1 MSDKKTALWVV
12 CLVAVGLLVISAL
25 SCILPDVSWWDV
37 FCGAGTVLGFCADI
51 TIIVAIYTFLK
62 RDELDIKGIG
72 KIRVSRKRNNIQ
84 DVTNLISCKLYDG
97 GNFERKSVLEAMYED
112 SDITILETYEGYES
126 LKGNNPDRRP

>member
-1 MSDKKTALWVV
+1 MIGGLVV
-12 CLVAVGLLVISAL
+12 GGLLVVFVL
-25 SCILPDVSWWDV
+25 YCFLPGVSWWDV

-51 TIIVAIYTFLK
+51 TIIVAIITFLK

-126 LKGNNPDRRP
+126 LKWNNPDGRR